1 MSETHPNERVGVG
14 LLAMVFAVALFSF
27 MDMTAK
33 WLAMAGYH
41 PMQVVFLRF
50 LIALAPAS
58 VVVAFAGLEK
68 LRTQRPLMHAGRGI
82 LMAIT
87 LTLFFTGLRDL
98 PLAEGISVA
107 FTAPLFV
114 TALSG
119 PLLGERVGLAR
130 WVAVGVGFIG
140 VLIVV
145 RPGAAAFQPQSLYI
159 LASALCFAF
168 AMLLTR
174 RLTRTETNTA
184 IYAYTT
190 FFAALTAGCLQPFI
204 WQTPQA
210 AHIPWFITLGMV
222 GGLSS
227 YLIIV
232 AYRNAPASVVAP
244 FDYMAL
250 LWGALWGWV
259 FWREVPDGA
268 VWLGA
273 AVIAMAGIYITWR
286 ETRARRQPA
295 MQKSPAG

>member
-1 MSETHPNERVGVG
+1 MNTQQPHESIGRG
-14 LLAMVFAVALFSF
+14 LVAMIAAVALFSF

-50 LIALAPAS
+50 LIALVPAT
-58 VVVAFAGLEK
+58 VVVLVAGTEK
-68 LRTQRPLMHAGRGI
+68 LHTERLHLHVARGV

-130 WVAVGVGFIG
+130 WLAVGVGFIG

-145 RPGAAAFQPQSLYI
+145 RPGGATFQPQSLYI

-174 RLTRTETNTA
+174 RLTRTESNTA

-190 FFAALTAGCLQPFI
+190 FFAALTAGCFQPFI
-204 WQTPQA
+204 WQTPEA
-210 AHIPWFITLGMV
+210 AHIPWFLTIGIV

-227 YLIIV
+227 FLIII

-250 LWGALWGWV
+250 LWGALWGWI

-268 VWLGA
+268 VWTGA
-273 AVIAMAGIYITWR
+273 AVIATAGIYITWR
-286 ETRARRQPA
+286 ETKGKKQPA